1 MVSLGIQM
9 LFAQACP
16 LPFVYVQ
23 MSFAH
28 MHCVSVMATVCFVA
42 LVPGRLQPKDNLQ

>member
-28 MHCVSVMATVCFVA
+28 MQTI
-42 LVPGRLQPKDNLQ
+42 VPCTMLKWHLHHQ